1 MGFTDRRPPARSQD
15 HFASCG
21 QWELPRKIGLER
33 LVQPHSAA
41 AMTARV
47 LRQEFK
53 MNHYKP
59 EDERRSWGQAKDCP
73 TLTESVRK
81 AQVEETILPEVT
93 RRMLPPKQ
101 SMPGDSAR
109 LSYMSE

>member
-1 MGFTDRRPPARSQD
+1 
-15 HFASCG
+15 
-21 QWELPRKIGLER
+21 
-33 LVQPHSAA
+33 
-41 AMTARV
+41 MTARV
-47 LRQEFK
+47 LRQEFE
-53 MNHYKP
+53 MNHYEQEGELRP
-59 EDERRSWGQAKDCP
+59 GGQAKDCP
-73 TLTESVRK
+73 TFTEIARK